1 MAKKA
6 KTKKKD
12 LLKKEPKK
20 VPNLSYEER
29 VAIKTSGVP
38 ESAKKAKTET
48 PAATTAK
55 IQHIR
60 ARPKTWIND
69 RKRNR

>member
-1 MAKKA
+1 M
-6 KTKKKD
+6 
-12 LLKKEPKK
+12 
-20 VPNLSYEER
+20 
-29 VAIKTSGVP
+29 
-38 ESAKKAKTET
+38 AKKAKTET